1 MAIRSDTPGPRRG
14 NKSREAATSSGLENS
29 PYSAL
34 IAPTPTAS
42 PTPLY
47 TAREVKVQRETKPAL
62 ATTLDWMFSFLS
74 QPHPDLGR
82 TGAVCPYVPHA
93 LKINT
98 IWLTEVEDP
107 HITRAQIEELIAC
120 FHQVFLGL
128 EPREGLGIIN
138 KALLI
143 VFPHIT
149 PEQAPELIDKVQ
161 QALKPVYTRS
171 GLMLGEFHRDNRSP
185 GLRNPHFFPLRS
197 PYPMLV
203 IRHMVDSD
211 LPFLM
216 RDEDSPDVRIGF
228 LRSYLLTLARSLT
241 NQKLMAAVEA
251 LIAAELER
259 YRKEITQGIEQ
270 T

>member
-1 MAIRSDTPGPRRG
+1 MF
-14 NKSREAATSSGLENS
+14 NKQGEDVAYERESRKTGAAN
-29 PYSAL
+29 P
-34 IAPTPTAS
+34 PP
-42 PTPLY
+42 PPFPLY
-47 TAREVKVQRETKPAL
+47 TAREVEAQRATQPAL
-62 ATTLDWMFSFLS
+62 AATLDWMISYLS

-98 IWLTEVEDP
+98 IWLSEVDDP
-107 HITRAQIEELIAC
+107 HLTREQIEAMIAC
-120 FHQVFLGL
+120 FHQVFLNL
-128 EPREGLGIIN
+128 EPREGLAIIN

-149 PEQAPELIDKVQ
+149 AEQAPALIDQVQ

-185 GLRNPHFFPLRS
+185 GLRNPDFFPLRS

-216 RDEDSPDVRIGF
+216 RDNDSPEVRIGF
-228 LRSYLLTLARSLT
+228 LRSYLLTLSRSLT

-259 YRKEITQGIEQ
+259 YRLGRRGAG
-270 T
+270 